1 MRTTVIRIGVILLTA
16 TLGASGASTQ
26 QVRLKSVMQLKLQHA
41 QRILGDVV
49 TSDWASLEAD
59 SAALQQA
66 TRDPA
71 WSVLTTPEYI
81 RHTMIFTHAVEDLR
95 DAAAHHDL
103 ELAPVA
109 YVSLTLSCVQCH
121 RYVARRRIAAT
132 P

>member
-16 TLGASGASTQ
+16 MLGASGASTQ
-26 QVRLKSVMQLKLQHA
+26 PVRLKSVMQLKLQHA

-49 TSDWASLEAD
+49 TSDWTSLEAD
-59 SAALQQA
+59 TAALQQA

-81 RHTMIFTHAVEDLR
+81 RHTTTFTRASEDLR
-95 DAAAHHDL
+95 DAAVHHDL
-103 ELAPVA
+103 EAAPLA

-121 RYVARRRIAAT
+121 RYVARMRIAAK